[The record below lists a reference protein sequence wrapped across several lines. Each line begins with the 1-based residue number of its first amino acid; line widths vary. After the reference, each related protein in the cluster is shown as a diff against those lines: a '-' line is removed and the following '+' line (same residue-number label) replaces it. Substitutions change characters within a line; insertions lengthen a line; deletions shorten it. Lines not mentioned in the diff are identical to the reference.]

1 MKYVDVAV
9 RLDAQAARDR
19 AAQEL
24 AARKFKVAW
33 QDEWYGLAERGNK
46 VANIFLGALAQYF
59 KFGVRVMGAE
69 GDVTV
74 VRFEK
79 LSSGMAGGLIGMSRT
94 ENQLKGLRDDFARAF
109 DSAGLLSG
117 VSEG

>member
-9 RLDAQAARDR
+9 RLDAAAARAR

-24 AARKFKVAW
+24 EARGFRMTW
-33 QDEWYGLAERGNK
+33 QDDWYAVAERGNK
-46 VANIFLGALAQYF
+46 VAAAFLGALAQYF
-59 KFGVRVMGAE
+59 KVGIRVMGAE

-79 LSSGMAGGLIGMSRT
+79 LATGWMAGWIGAIRADK
-94 ENQLKGLRDDFARAF
+94 QIKDLRDDFARAF
-109 DSAGLLSG
+109 DSVGLLAG